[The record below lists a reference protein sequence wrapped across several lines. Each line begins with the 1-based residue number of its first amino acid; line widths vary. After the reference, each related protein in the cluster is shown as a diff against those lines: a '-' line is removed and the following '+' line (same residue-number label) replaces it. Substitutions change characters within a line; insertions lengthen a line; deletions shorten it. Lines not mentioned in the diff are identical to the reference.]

1 MVQTNR
7 PGPTYTKQSAPLV
20 TVIFKE
26 PGCLG
31 FALFFIIVS
40 AILTSALIIYL
51 VTHIL
56 RLFI

>member
-1 MVQTNR
+1 MG
-7 PGPTYTKQSAPLV
+7 GPTYRPNPNKFE
-20 TVIFKE
+20 VIASLKE
-26 PGCLG
+26 PSCLG

-40 AILTSALIIYL
+40 AILTSAIIIYV